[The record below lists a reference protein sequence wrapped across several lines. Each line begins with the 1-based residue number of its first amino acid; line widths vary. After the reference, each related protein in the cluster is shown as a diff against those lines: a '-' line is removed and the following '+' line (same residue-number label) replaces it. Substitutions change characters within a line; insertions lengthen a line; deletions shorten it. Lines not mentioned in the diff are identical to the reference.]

1 MLKLK
6 GTLAGINRTQSD
18 LARFSNVSPAT
29 VSQII
34 NHNKWPKSPD
44 RADLIKSITNF
55 LKQNCANDSAI
66 ETAFDEATGLV
77 PAALSGSDEQMS
89 MMEDEEM
96 LLRKQK
102 LTPEAKKVFGL
113 FRDPFDELQSPD
125 EMWISQRIREV
136 RDAMYYTA
144 RHGGFVAVVG
154 ESGAGKSTLRREL
167 AERVERGNELIM
179 LIEPYVICAEDN
191 DRKGKTFKSTNIAE
205 ALLGA
210 VAPNERLKVSQQARF
225 NQLHKALKD
234 SYAAGYRHC
243 LVIEEAHSL
252 PIPTLKHLK
261 RILELEVGMTK
272 LVSVILIGQP
282 ELKDKLSV
290 HSMEVRE
297 VVQRCQV
304 VDLPPIEP
312 HTLKDYLL
320 FRYEK
325 AAGKKVDDILDDT
338 AVDALVQRLTL
349 PSKKRDQRVSNLHPL
364 AIGNLMT
371 AAMNMAAEL
380 DINVIDKDLIM
391 AV

>member
-6 GTLAGINRTQSD
+6 ATLASINKTQAD
-18 LARFSNVSPAT
+18 LARHVNLSAAT
-29 VSQII
+29 LSQIV
-34 NHNKWPKSPD
+34 NHNKWPTTLP
-44 RADLIKSITNF
+44 RNELISQISEF
-55 LKQNCANDSAI
+55 LKRNSANDDAI
-66 ETAFDEATGLV
+66 EMAFEEVTGL
-77 PAALSGSDEQMS
+77 PQTTLSGSDEPKS
-89 MMEDEEM
+89 TKEDEEM
-96 LLRKQK
+96 LLRKQQ
-102 LTPEAKKVFGL
+102 LSQQAKKTFGL

-125 EMWISQRIREV
+125 EMWVSQSIREV

-144 RHGGFVAVVG
+144 AHGGFIAVIG

-167 AERVERGNELIM
+167 AERVLQENAPIM
-179 LIEPYVICAEDN
+179 LIEPFVICAEDN

-205 ALLGA
+205 ALLEA
-210 VAPNERLKVSQQARF
+210 VAPRERLKVSQQARF
-225 NQLHKALKD
+225 SQLHKALKD

-282 ELKDKLSV
+282 ELADKLSV

-304 VDLPPIEP
+304 VELPPIEP
-312 HTLKDYLL
+312 HTLKDFLQ
-320 FRYEK
+320 FRFDK
-325 AAGKKVDDILDDT
+325 AGKQTADILDDS
-338 AVDALVQRLTL
+338 AVEALVHRLTL
-349 PSKKRDQRVSNLHPL
+349 PSKKRDVRVSNLHPL
-364 AIGNLMT
+364 AIGNLIT
-371 AAMNMAAEL
+371 AAMNMAADLGVE
-380 DINVIDKDLIM
+380 VIDKDLIM